1 MYFVYCDDKKIY
13 DIRDDSLLLVN
24 PILELEDNASGSFSF
39 DISDSNIF
47 FNKIN
52 PMLSK
57 IEVFQ
62 DKEKIF
68 EGRPIEFRE
77 NFNRTMT
84 YRCEGALAYL
94 CDSVQPQAEFH
105 DTSVSDFLGA
115 LLKAHNDKMPKEKQ
129 IKLGKVTVEENLYRF
144 TNMELTLEAIKEKL
158 VKRLGGHIIIRYEGK
173 ERYLDYLK
181 EGEENETQT
190 ISFGKNLL
198 NFTRNLDVTKVVTR
212 LIPLGVNLPS
222 PKIPALGERLSISGA
237 TEGGVPYVENKEAIE
252 KYGIIERTN
261 VWDDVSIVTNLKK
274 KGEEWLKESQFEN
287 VVIEISAVDLSILN
301 PEIKPLRML
310 DKIRA
315 ISKPHGMD
323 AVFPVSKLS
332 IPLDKPEGRTV
343 TLGNNVATTMSESVS
358 SQMSSGSSNGESGAD
373 KRFTSDGQLQM
384 LGRQIRNARFRWVA
398 PNRKMLIKD
407 GYKARMV
414 LHSGVPELLNI
425 AIPGIWLEGDNIER
439 YFSPSPGGEY
449 GRPDTDEEVAKKKV
463 TAILSFFEGVLVN
476 IDYRYYND
484 KNDTKNPF
492 LGFERK
498 NGLWCYN
505 GQIYSPRYM
514 KVGESALPCYP
525 PFFGDD
531 PETPIAIKEYP
542 PEYPGM
548 NQNKP
553 RPPEYD
559 YPKGTTDDF
568 IRQGLIHST
577 GTNFFT
583 KEKEE

>member
-1 MYFVYCDDKKIY
+1 MYFVYCDSEKIY
-13 DIRDDSLLLVN
+13 DIRDDSLLLTN

-39 DISDSNIF
+39 DINDSNIF
-47 FNKIN
+47 FDKIK

-105 DTSVSDFLGA
+105 DTSVQDFLKA
-115 LLKAHNDKMPKEKQ
+115 LLKVHNDKMPKEKQ
-129 IKLGKVTVEENLYRF
+129 IKLGRVTVEANLYRF

-158 VKRLGGHIIIRYEGK
+158 VKNLGGHIIIRYEGK

-198 NFTRNLDVTKVVTR
+198 NFTKNLDVTKIVTR

-222 PKIPALGERLSISGA
+222 PKIPALGERLGISGA

-261 VWDDVSIVTNLKK
+261 VWNDVSIVTNLKR

-287 VVIEISAVDLSILN
+287 VVIEISAIDLSILN

-332 IPLDKPEGRTV
+332 IPLDKPDGRTV
-343 TLGNNVATTMSESVS
+343 TLGNNTATTMTESVGN
-358 SQMSSGSSNGESGAD
+358 QMSSESSGSGSGAD
-373 KRFTSDGQLQM
+373 KHFTSDGQLQM

-398 PNRKMLIKD
+398 PEYQWQ
-407 GYKARMV
+407 GGARMV
-414 LHSGVPELLNI
+414 LHSGVPSLVNI
-425 AIPGIWLEGDNIER
+425 AIPNVWLQGQVVSNKFNVKVGDIQN
-439 YFSPSPGGEY
+439 
-449 GRPDTDEEVAKKKV
+449 PDSEEEIAQKRA

-476 IDYRYYND
+476 IDYKYYD
-484 KNDTKNPF
+484 ESVDAKNPF
-492 LGFERK
+492 DGFERK
-498 NGLWCYN
+498 GW
-505 GQIYSPRYM
+505 YSNYVGHPYSARYM
-514 KVGESALPCYP
+514 SLYDSAIACYP
-525 PFFGDD
+525 PYFGDD
-531 PETPIAIKEYP
+531 PETPISQKE
-542 PEYPGM
+542 
-548 NQNKP
+548 NIVCDQNEP
-553 RPPEYD
+553 RPSGYD
-559 YPKGTTDDF
+559 FPKDVNIEF
-568 IRQGLIHST
+568 LHPKVAHST
-577 GTNFFT
+577 YSEFVAGR
-583 KEKEE
+583 KK

>member
-13 DIRDDSLLLVN
+13 DIRDDKLLLSN

-39 DISDSNIF
+39 DISDSNLN
-47 FNKIN
+47 FNQIK

-105 DTSVSDFLGA
+105 DTSVQDFLKA
-115 LLKAHNDKMPKEKQ
+115 LLKVHNDKMPKEKQ
-129 IKLGKVTVEENLYRF
+129 IKLGRVTVEANLYRF

-181 EGEENETQT
+181 EGEKNETQT
-190 ISFGKNLL
+190 ISFGENLL
-198 NFTRNLDVTKVVTR
+198 NFTKNLDVTKIVTR

-222 PKIPALGERLSISGA
+222 PKIPALGERLGISGA
-237 TEGGVPYVENKEAIE
+237 TEGGVPYVENKEAIK
-252 KYGIIERTN
+252 KYGIIERINT
-261 VWDDVSIVTNLKK
+261 WDDVNVVTNLKR
-274 KGEEWLKESQFEN
+274 KGEEWLKENQFED

-343 TLGNNVATTMSESVS
+343 TLGNNIATTMSESVS
-358 SQMSSGSSNGESGAD
+358 SQMNSGSSNSESGAD
-373 KRFTSDGQLQM
+373 KHFTSDGQLQM
-384 LGRQIRNARFRWVA
+384 LGRQIRNARFRWVGRRHYA
-398 PNRKMLIKD
+398 NNGALMLLHASVPNL
-407 GYKARMV
+407 V
-414 LHSGVPELLNI
+414 NI
-425 AIPGIWLEGDNIER
+425 VIPGVWIEKWPEHYKTR
-439 YFSPSPGGEY
+439 IYNPEPNAKDDFLI
-449 GRPDTDEEVAKKKV
+449 DEDFAIKKTV
-463 TAILSFFEGVLVN
+463 VLSFFEGILVN
-476 IDYRYYND
+476 IDWRDYKPSDETDEKKTGGFR
-484 KNDTKNPF
+484 
-492 LGFERK
+492 GFEREAS
-498 NGLWCYN
+498 LFYT
-505 GQIYSPRYM
+505 GQQFDLSQEVTDEGYAM
-514 KVGESALPCYP
+514 P
-525 PFFGDD
+525 PFIGDD
-531 PETPIAIKEYP
+531 PETPLTEKFDSDDA
-542 PEYPGM
+542 
-548 NQNKP
+548 NANKP
-553 RPPEYD
+553 RPSEYTWEAMHSHGNKILD
-559 YPKGTTDDF
+559 PFTVET
-568 IRQGLIHST
+568 IETGLKV
-577 GTNFFT
+577 
-583 KEKEE
+583 KEK

>member
-1 MYFVYCDDKKIY
+1 MYFVYCDDKTIY
-13 DIRDDSLLLVN
+13 DIRDDKLLLSN
-24 PILELEDNASGSFSF
+24 PILGLEDNASGSFSF
-39 DISDSNIF
+39 DISDSNIN
-47 FNKIN
+47 FNQIK

-57 IEVFQ
+57 IEIFQ
-62 DKEKIF
+62 DNEKIF

-77 NFNRTMT
+77 NFNRTMR

-105 DTSVSDFLGA
+105 DTSVQDFLKA
-115 LLKAHNDKMPKEKQ
+115 LLKVHNDKMPKEKQ
-129 IKLGKVTVEENLYRF
+129 IKLGRVTVEANLYRF

-181 EGEENETQT
+181 EGEKNETQT
-190 ISFGKNLL
+190 ISFGENLL
-198 NFTRNLDVTKVVTR
+198 NFTKNLDVTKIVTR

-222 PKIPALGERLSISGA
+222 PKIPALGERLGISGA
-237 TEGGVPYVENKEAIE
+237 TEGGVPYVENKEAIK
-252 KYGIIERTN
+252 KYGIIERINT
-261 VWDDVSIVTNLKK
+261 WDDVNVVTNLKR
-274 KGEEWLKESQFEN
+274 KGEEWLKENQFED

-343 TLGNNVATTMSESVS
+343 TLGNNIATTMSESVS
-358 SQMSSGSSNGESGAD
+358 SQMNSGSSGSESGAD
-373 KRFTSDGQLQM
+373 KHFTSDGQLQM

-398 PNRKMLIKD
+398 PEFQWQE
-407 GYKARMV
+407 GARMV
-414 LHSGVPELLNI
+414 LHSGVPRLVNI
-425 AIPGIWLEGDNIER
+425 AIPAVWLQGWAINDNFDVNAGNAHSI
-439 YFSPSPGGEY
+439 
-449 GRPDTDEEVAKKKV
+449 PDSEEEIGKKKA

-476 IDYRYYND
+476 IDYRHYREGID
-484 KNDTKNPF
+484 IKNPF
-492 LGFERK
+492 DGFERTSGFCHYRGK
-498 NGLWCYN
+498 L
-505 GQIYSPRYM
+505 YSSRYTTM
-514 KVGESALPCYP
+514 HEAALPCYP

-531 PETPIAIKEYP
+531 PETPITEDTKDL
-542 PEYPGM
+542 GFT
-548 NQNKP
+548 QNEP

-559 YPKGTTDDF
+559 YPKGVTDRLMYPGLANSTTTDF
-568 IRQGLIHST
+568 LA
-577 GTNFFT
+577 

>member
-1 MYFVYCDDKKIY
+1 MYFVYCDDKKFY
-13 DIRDDSLLLVN
+13 DIRDDSLLLAN

-105 DTSVSDFLGA
+105 DTSVQDFLKA
-115 LLKAHNDKMPKEKQ
+115 LLKVHNDKMPKEKQ
-129 IKLGKVTVEENLYRF
+129 IKLGRVTVEANLYRF

-158 VKRLGGHIIIRYEGK
+158 VKNLGGHIIIRYEGK

-181 EGEENETQT
+181 EGEKNETQT
-190 ISFGKNLL
+190 ISFGENLL
-198 NFTRNLDVTKVVTR
+198 NFTKNLDVTKIVTR

-222 PKIPALGERLSISGA
+222 PKIPALGERLGISGA
-237 TEGGVPYVENKEAIE
+237 TEGGVPYVENKEAIK
-252 KYGIIERTN
+252 KYGIIERINT
-261 VWDDVSIVTNLKK
+261 WDDVNVVTNLKR
-274 KGEEWLKESQFEN
+274 KGEEWLKENQFED

-343 TLGNNVATTMSESVS
+343 TLGNNIATTMSESVS
-358 SQMSSGSSNGESGAD
+358 SQMNSGSSGSESGAD
-373 KRFTSDGQLQM
+373 KHFTSDGQLQM
-384 LGRQIRNARFRWVA
+384 LGRQIRNARFRWVGEWQHLHDGA
-398 PNRKMLIKD
+398 LMMLH
-407 GYKARMV
+407 A
-414 LHSGVPELLNI
+414 SVPGLINI
-425 AIPGIWLEGDNIER
+425 AIPGVWLNGVWGKNEVHEKEN
-439 YFSPSPGGEY
+439 
-449 GRPDTDEEVAKKKV
+449 EELTKKKKATV
-463 TAILSFFEGVLVN
+463 ILSFFEGILVN
-476 IDYRYYND
+476 IDWRDFNSTA
-484 KNDTKNPF
+484 DTQNPF
-492 LGFERK
+492 DGFER
-498 NGLWCYN
+498 NLSMAYAG
-505 GQIYSPRYM
+505 IPYSAVNMELIDLGDP
-514 KVGESALPCYP
+514 SIP

-531 PETPIAIKEYP
+531 PETPYTNSGISSTGNGKNP
-542 PEYPGM
+542 
-548 NQNKP
+548 NKP
-553 RPPEYD
+553 RPNEYNWD
-559 YPKGTTDDF
+559 KGTTNNLLYP
-568 IRQGLIHST
+568 GLIEST
-577 GTNFFT
+577 SHGFKT

>member
-47 FNKIN
+47 FNKIK

-129 IKLGKVTVEENLYRF
+129 IKLGKVTVEANLYRF

-173 ERYLDYLK
+173 ERCLDYLK

-198 NFTRNLDVTKVVTR
+198 NFTKNLDVTKIVTR

-222 PKIPALGERLSISGA
+222 PKIPALGERLGISGA
-237 TEGGVPYVENKEAIE
+237 TEGGIPYVENKEAIE

-261 VWDDVSIVTNLKK
+261 VWDDVSVVTNLKRK
-274 KGEEWLKESQFEN
+274 AEEWLKESQFEN

-343 TLGNNVATTMSESVS
+343 TLGNNIATTMSESVS
-358 SQMSSGSSNGESGAD
+358 SQMNSGSSGGESGAD
-373 KRFTSDGQLQM
+373 KHFTSDGQLQM

-398 PNRKMLIKD
+398 PEFQWQ
-407 GYKARMV
+407 GGARMV
-414 LHSGVPELLNI
+414 LHSGVPALVNI
-425 AIPGIWLEGDNIER
+425 AIPSVWLQGQTVRNK
-439 YFSPSPGGEY
+439 FSVNTGTTY
-449 GRPDTDEEVAKKKV
+449 NLPDSEETIAQKKA

-476 IDYRYYND
+476 IDYKYYD
-484 KNDTKNPF
+484 ESVDTKNPF
-492 LGFERK
+492 DGFERK
-498 NGLWCYN
+498 DWYGHY
-505 GQIYSPRYM
+505 GGHPYSARYM
-514 KVGESALPCYP
+514 NVGDSALACYP
-525 PFFGDD
+525 PYFGDD
-531 PETPIAIKEYP
+531 PETPISLGENIVC
-542 PEYPGM
+542 
-548 NQNKP
+548 NQNEP
-553 RPPEYD
+553 RPSDYD
-559 YPKGTTDDF
+559 YPKD
-568 IRQGLIHST
+568 INNELLHPERAYST
-577 GTNFFT
+577 SSEFWTRRKND
-583 KEKEE
+583 